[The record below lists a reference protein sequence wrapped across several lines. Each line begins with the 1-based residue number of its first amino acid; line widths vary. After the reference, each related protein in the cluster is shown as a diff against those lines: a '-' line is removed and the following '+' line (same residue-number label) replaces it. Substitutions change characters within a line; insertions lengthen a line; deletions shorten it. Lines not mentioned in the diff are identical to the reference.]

1 MNQKKTII
9 FLLFL
14 LAAIPGLLQAET
26 LTVAAG
32 AGYKRPLMEIAA
44 LYEKK
49 TGHHIDAVFG
59 NMQQIFSQTE
69 TSGKVSVVFGEKSF
83 LNRSTLS
90 FSSFHPVGK
99 GTLVLAWRK
108 GLELKRLEDI
118 RKKEVRRL
126 GIPDPEKAIYGHA
139 AAEYLKKSGLSKKT
153 EQKLITLS
161 TVPQVSAYLVS
172 GEIDA
177 GFINITDAIGIREK
191 NGGMLPVPRDHYSPI
206 DIQAA
211 VVNGFE
217 KKKEVT
223 DFLRFLKQRESLAV
237 LKHYGI

>member
-1 MNQKKTII
+1 MNPKKTILL
-9 FLLFL
+9 LLFL
-14 LAAIPGLLQAET
+14 LATMPGLLQAET

-44 LYEKK
+44 LYEKQ
-49 TGHHIDAVFG
+49 TGNHIDAVFG
-59 NMQQIFSQTE
+59 NMQQIFSQAE

-90 FSSFHPVGK
+90 FSSFQPVGK

-139 AAEYLKKSGLSKKT
+139 AAEFLKKSGFSRKT
-153 EQKLITLS
+153 EQKLMTFS

-172 GEIDA
+172 GEIDG

-191 NGGMLPVPRDHYSPI
+191 IGGMLPVPRNHYSPI
-206 DIQAA
+206 EIQAA

-217 KKKEVT
+217 KEREVT
-223 DFLRFLKQRESLAV
+223 DFLRFLKQGESLAV
-237 LKHYGI
+237 LRLYGI